1 MFCVCAI
8 AKDEEDYLDEWIQ
21 HHLKIGFDF
30 IVLYDNNDNSKQ
42 EDICRKYENVLS
54 VKFKYQPYLQL
65 AAYNHFL
72 KNFGENFDYIAFIDL
87 DEFICFN
94 PDQPIQNIKD
104 LIKHDYYHLSWKLM
118 DDNDLVYQDKR
129 PLMERFTRE
138 LKLYE
143 YAQYI
148 FPVNF
153 HAKSIIKYNK
163 NLISDHPHFFKC
175 DYKCYNAC
183 QEEVDGNLPFMT
195 PNYNVCYIKHFY
207 TKTAEEFYKYKI
219 NRVRC
224 DIGEENYYNLSL
236 FFKYNTFTEEKYN
249 VLKGNTK

>member
-1 MFCVCAI
+1 MFCICAL
-8 AKDEEDYLDEWIQ
+8 AKYEEDYLDEWIQ

-42 EDICRKYENVLS
+42 EDICKKYDNVLCL
-54 VKFKYQPYLQL
+54 KIKDQPNLQFT
-65 AAYNHFL
+65 AYNHFL
-72 KNFGENFDYIAFIDL
+72 KKLGENFEYFAFIDL

-143 YAQYI
+143 YGHFD
-148 FPVNF
+148 FPANF
-153 HAKSIIKYNK
+153 HVKSIIKYNK
-163 NLISDHPHFFKC
+163 NLIADHPHCFKC

-183 QEEVDGNLPFMT
+183 QEEVDGN
-195 PNYNVCYIKHFY
+195 
-207 TKTAEEFYKYKI
+207 
-219 NRVRC
+219 
-224 DIGEENYYNLSL
+224 
-236 FFKYNTFTEEKYN
+236 
-249 VLKGNTK
+249 